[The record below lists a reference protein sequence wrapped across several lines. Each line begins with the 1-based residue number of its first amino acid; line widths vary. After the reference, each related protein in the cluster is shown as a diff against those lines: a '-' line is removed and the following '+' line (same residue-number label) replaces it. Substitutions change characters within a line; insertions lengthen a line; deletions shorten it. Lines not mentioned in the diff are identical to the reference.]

1 MTKEQVEKLG
11 LTYTEGMT
19 DEQVVEAL
27 SKMQGELTAEKSKFE
42 NEAKHNKN
50 LMDKYASE
58 VAELKKKEQDRMTDE
73 EKKAQEHQQ
82 LIDEI
87 ATLKK
92 DKAVSE
98 KTAKYLKLGYSE
110 ELAKKV
116 AQGELDGQDVSELH
130 QQFLKAHD
138 EELKKQY
145 MKNNPAPD
153 GGGQPNKTF
162 TKEGYRKG
170 EYTYEQ
176 LCELQSKNPTL
187 FDEIT
192 KK

>member
-1 MTKEQVEKLG
+1 MTKEQIEKLG

-27 SKMQGELTAEKSKFE
+27 SKMKGELTAEKSKFE
-42 NEAKHNKN
+42 NEAKHNKS

-58 VAELKKKEQDRMTDE
+58 VADLKKKEQDRMTDE
-73 EKKAQEHQQ
+73 EKKAQEYQQ
-82 LIDEI
+82 MIDEI

-92 DKAVSE
+92 DKSVSE

-110 ELAKKV
+110 DVAKKV
-116 AQGELDGQDVSELH
+116 AEGEIEGKDVSEFH
-130 QQFLKAHD
+130 AEFLKAHD

-153 GGGQPNKTF
+153 GGGDPNKRF
-162 TKEGYRKG
+162 TREGFKKG

-176 LCELQSKNPTL
+176 LCDLQAKNPAL

-192 KK
+192 K